1 MVHKSLPV
9 ARVFGFTAFAGFEGA
24 ASLSE
29 ETRNPRRSIPPALS
43 IAIAG
48 GIVFYVFCDRLWNG
62 HPAQTTTGGLTRAS
76 IGALAERGIV
86 GRAVLADLPR
96 HEGVP
101 HLEMHRR
108 ITVADVEA
116 ALAAQGTEL
125 RRGDILLL
133 RTGIFRVFYEDG
145 PEAFYADFDEP
156 GLTYE
161 PGLIDFVAEH
171 DIAGLGSDT
180 MCNEQ
185 AHNAELDADFPLH
198 VLLQRNLGVS
208 FPRGAVAGGLGRR
221 LRAGPGVRR
230 LLRGGAAAHR
240 PWHWCPDEPDRDQV
254 RLVT

>member
-29 ETRNPRRSIPPALS
+29 ETRNPRRSIPRALS

-62 HPAQTTTGGLTRAS
+62 HPAQTTAGGLTRAS

-86 GRAVLADLPR
+86 GRAVLADLPW

-108 ITVADVEA
+108 ITVGDVE
-116 ALAAQGTEL
+116 
-125 RRGDILLL
+125 
-133 RTGIFRVFYEDG
+133 
-145 PEAFYADFDEP
+145 
-156 GLTYE
+156 
-161 PGLIDFVAEH
+161 AEH

-185 AHNAELDADFPLH
+185 ARNAELDADFPLH